1 MKNSIYEDLGA
12 GENTIDLRNQNNTR
26 MVNSGDQIMGYFVS
40 PSENIEMY
48 CLKQWETTYRLLS
61 RGVKQP
67 NSSSVTEAKI
77 FLMLTAGSQI
87 PLGPSFNK
95 KNT

>member
-26 MVNSGDQIMGYFVS
+26 MVNRGDQIMGYFVS

-48 CLKQWETTYRLLS
+48 CLKQWETLIGY
-61 RGVKQP
+61 
-67 NSSSVTEAKI
+67 
-77 FLMLTAGSQI
+77 
-87 PLGPSFNK
+87 
-95 KNT
+95 